1 MEAINLN
8 RLAYFAAVV
17 DMGSFTRA
25 ADRLGV
31 NKTVVSQQV
40 ARLEAELK
48 TSLLLRTTR
57 RVEPT
62 EAGRQLHARCV
73 MILSEAEEA
82 FAELAQTNAQ
92 PLGVL
97 RITASNDY
105 GAITVAPL
113 AAEFCRIYPACRVDL
128 ILSDARMDLVANQI
142 DLSIRVGWLTD
153 SSLQARRISSF
164 RQFLV
169 AAPDI
174 AGDLSPSEPEE
185 LSGLPFVANVALKEP
200 LVWRFTRGDHEL
212 RTVRMKP
219 GMTINSTPAVLE
231 ATLAGAG
238 MSILPDFLVGDH
250 VAAGR
255 LVPILPAWTLPT
267 GGIHAVYP
275 AGRFRPPKVARFV
288 EMLSQNGRQ
297 RPRNLFRNG

>member
-8 RLAYFAAVV
+8 RLAYFAAVA

-25 ADRLGV
+25 AERLGV

-62 EAGRQLHARCV
+62 EAGRQLHARCL
-73 MILSEAEEA
+73 MILREAEEA
-82 FAELAQTNAQ
+82 FDELAQTNAQ
-92 PLGVL
+92 PMGVL

-105 GAITVAPL
+105 GTTTVAPL
-113 AAEFCRIYPACRVDL
+113 AAKFCRIYPACRVDL

-153 SSLQARRISSF
+153 SGQQARRISSF
-164 RQFLV
+164 QQFLV
-169 AAPDI
+169 AAPGV
-174 AGDLSPSEPEE
+174 ARDLSPDEPED
-185 LSGLPFVANVALKEP
+185 LSSLPFVSNVALKEP
-200 LVWRFTRGDHEL
+200 LVWRFTRGEHER

-219 GMTINSTPAVLE
+219 GMTINTTPAVLE

-255 LVPILPAWTLPT
+255 LVPILPGWKLPS

-275 AGRFRPPKVARFV
+275 AGRYRPPKVARFV
-288 EMLSQNGRQ
+288 EMLSQSSKRSV
-297 RPRNLFRNG
+297 